1 MSTLGTEC
9 SFLYKRYMS
18 WIVAFK
24 DSVVTGS
31 GYEEEPEKW
40 SKINVR
46 IKVFNHW
53 SKVQYYIHT
62 SLLRDCGIDYSIR
75 GTYLFKLGETFMA
88 GKKVVTSKSLGH
100 FANSKSGTT
109 SLKQKTRQS
118 F

>member
-53 SKVQYYIHT
+53 SKVQYYIQLFWET
-62 SLLRDCGIDYSIR
+62 VELTIVSE
-75 GTYLFKLGETFMA
+75 YLFKLGETSMA